1 MTNSGP
7 QPPEPERK
15 PDPARKP
22 ESARTRE
29 PSLALRAGAGMRD
42 LTLLI
47 SAVAVTAGLAGCVDG
62 PFYSM
67 KRANP
72 FFQREF
78 ARDREFGPTF
88 EDRLQELDLLA
99 TRLPTMDLNQQQSWA
114 VQLEQIMKTESS
126 AEMRARIAKTV
137 ATLPADA
144 AVRTLNIASA
154 DESEKVR
161 LAACA
166 AWKRRGDAAARDML
180 LSLVARADETT
191 SVRQAAIDGL
201 TVFDDAEVR
210 GQMAQ
215 LLDDPS
221 PAVQYQVAQSLQTMT
236 GRDYGGDFNSWKQF
250 LAGND
255 VPPPPPKSMTA
266 TIMDALPKIR

>member
-7 QPPEPERK
+7 QQSDPEQTPVQAEGKLVGPPF
-15 PDPARKP
+15 
-22 ESARTRE
+22 
-29 PSLALRAGAGMRD
+29 ALRKRGVCVD
-42 LTLLI
+42 LAQLI
-47 SAVAVTAGLAGCVDG
+47 SAAVVVVALSGCVDG
-62 PFYSM
+62 PFYAM

-88 EDRLQELDLLA
+88 EDRLKELDLLA
-99 TRLPTMDLNQQQSWA
+99 TRLPTMDLNQQQNWA
-114 VQLEQIMKTESS
+114 VQLEQIMKTDSS
-126 AEMRARIAKTV
+126 AEMRARVAKTI
-137 ATLPADA
+137 ATLPSEA
-144 AVRTLNIASA
+144 AVRALNIASA

-161 LAACA
+161 LAACD

-191 SVRQAAIDGL
+191 SVRQAAIAGL

-221 PAVQYQVAQSLQTMT
+221 PAVQYQVAQSLQEMT
-236 GRDYGGDFNSWKQF
+236 GRDYGGDFDSWKQF

-255 VPPPPPKSMTA
+255 VPPPAPKSMTA
-266 TIMDALPKIR
+266 TIIDALPKLR